1 MKSYENL
8 AKGSQSDGLAAAC
21 GALTLAAAY
30 CMAIQEIAWAARN
43 ASYIIDIQ
51 HNNLSAEREPSNPVL
66 AEQSCAG
73 TENGSRFSFCRGKEQ
88 CFSPAGFEGSS
99 ESGESRRKAS
109 ELRHCVLR
117 SPE

>member
-99 ESGESRRKAS
+99 GIGRKQAES
-109 ELRHCVLR
+109 V
-117 SPE
+117 